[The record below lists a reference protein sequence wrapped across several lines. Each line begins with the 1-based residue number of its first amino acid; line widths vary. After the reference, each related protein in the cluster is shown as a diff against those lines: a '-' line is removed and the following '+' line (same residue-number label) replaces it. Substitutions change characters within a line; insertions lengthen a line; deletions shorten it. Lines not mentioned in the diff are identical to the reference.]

1 MTLETAKDLLN
12 ANNIPF
18 EICYYRDE
26 ADFYRHICL
35 FPSLKNAKSCKV
47 TVMVIH
53 SKNGHKDI
61 ELQFNETKDGNV
73 FAELY
78 FGGFS
83 YELFGVREDYLSDEI
98 IREIDDIREGRVSVI
113 EVNDLKKCRWIGDS
127 RFDRNDMDDPMFGES
142 GFEKAMRKV
151 QKPLSFFKKLFHAKI
166 QYEVY
171 DFERYQC
178 IIKG

>member
-1 MTLETAKDLLN
+1 
-12 ANNIPF
+12 
-18 EICYYRDE
+18 
-26 ADFYRHICL
+26 
-35 FPSLKNAKSCKV
+35 
-47 TVMVIH
+47 MVIH

-83 YELFGVREDYLSDEI
+83 YELFGVREEYLSDEI
-98 IREIDDIREGRVSVI
+98 IREIDGIREGRVSVI

-127 RFDRNDMDDPMFGES
+127 RFDRNDMDDPLFGES

-151 QKPLSFFKKLFHAKI
+151 QEPLSFFKKLFHAKI

>member
-1 MTLETAKDLLN
+1 MKLETVIDLLN

-18 EICYYRDE
+18 EICHYRGE

-35 FPSLKNAKSCKV
+35 FPYLKNAKPCKV

-73 FAELY
+73 FVDLY

-83 YELFGVREDYLSDEI
+83 YELFGGGDEYLSDEI
-98 IREIDDIREGRVSVI
+98 IREIDGIREGRVSVI
-113 EVNDLKKCRWIGDS
+113 EVNNLKKCRRIGDFC
-127 RFDRNDMDDPMFGES
+127 FDRNDMDDPISGES
-142 GFEKAMRKV
+142 GFEKTMRKV
-151 QKPLSFFKKLFHAKI
+151 QKPLPFFMKLFHSKI

>member
-1 MTLETAKDLLN
+1 MTLETVKDLLN
-12 ANNIPF
+12 SNNIPY
-18 EICYYRDE
+18 EICHYSGE
-26 ADFYRHICL
+26 ADFYRHIIL
-35 FPSLKNAKSCKV
+35 FPYVKNAKSCKV
-47 TVMVIH
+47 TTIVIR
-53 SKNGHKDI
+53 SKNGHKNT
-61 ELQFNETKDGNV
+61 ELQFNETKDGTV
-73 FAELY
+73 FVGLF
-78 FGGFS
+78 FGGYS
-83 YELFGVREDYLSDEI
+83 YELFDCQEEYLSDEI

-113 EVNDLKKCRWIGDS
+113 EVNNLKKSRWIGDFC
-127 RFDRNDMDDPMFGES
+127 FDRNDMDDPIFGEP